1 MKTSS
6 ILLSSVVVSTLFYSS
21 AQAAV
26 ITFGGI
32 PATDN
37 SGLVSNL
44 VPNVNSL
51 TSSNVLDPN
60 NPNFGLFIETFDS
73 ATAMA
78 VLGSSGS
85 TSFNTAAGNLN
96 GCALNSTA
104 GGVSV
109 TSSGPSAFAITQ
121 GSSPSAAA
129 PANDA
134 TCFGFTPAP
143 NGSLPAWVAIDYT
156 NLLNSFSTNLGG
168 TWRIDYLGFYW
179 GSVDTYNDFMFY
191 NSSISTVQN
200 FNPLAAQ
207 GGTNPFDTQLLGT
220 SLLNQLGGSSGNQT
234 SPLSNAYVNIN
245 FAPNEAFS
253 SLAIRT
259 SGVAGEFDN
268 IVIRVRQVEV
278 ASPTTLSMFALGL
291 LGLGMLARRRR
302 S

>member
-1 MKTSS
+1 MKTS
-6 ILLSSVVVSTLFYSS
+6 IKLFSSLVVSTLLYSS
-21 AQAAV
+21 AHAAV
-26 ITFGGI
+26 ITFGGT
-32 PATDN
+32 PATDS

-44 VPNVNSL
+44 VPNVNNL
-51 TSSNVLDPN
+51 VSSNVLDPN

-78 VLGSSGS
+78 VLGGAGS
-85 TSFNTAAGNLN
+85 TSFNTATGNLN

-104 GGVSV
+104 GNVSV
-109 TSSGPSAFAITQ
+109 TSSGNSAFAVTK
-121 GSSPSAAA
+121 GSSSSAAS
-129 PANDA
+129 PAGDT

-143 NGSLPAWVAIDYT
+143 GGSLPAWVAIDYSS
-156 NLLNSFSTNLGG
+156 LLTQFTTLFGG

-191 NSSISTVQN
+191 NSSISSVVN

-207 GGTNPFDTQLLGT
+207 GGNNPFDTMLSGT
-220 SLLNQLGGSSGNQT
+220 SLLSQLGGSSGNQT

-245 FAPNEAFS
+245 FDPNEAFS

-268 IVIRVRQVEV
+268 IVIRVRQVDV
-278 ASPTTLSMFALGL
+278 TSPGTISMFALGL
-291 LGLGMLARRRR
+291 LGLGMLARRRK